1 MSQSVK
7 GINIISYYF
16 NTLSLSHMYMNAHSN
31 LSTLRVRNSLFILR
45 CISYDVIQLHSE
57 RMLLQV
63 IDPSSSTPT
72 TGEAPNPVIFGAKSD
87 SDASIGSSV
96 KILLHGII
104 TLICEV
110 PLV

>member
-7 GINIISYYF
+7 GINIIPYYY
-16 NTLSLSHMYMNAHSN
+16 NTLTLSHMYMNIHSN

-63 IDPSSSTPT
+63 IDPSSSTPS
-72 TGEAPNPVIFGAKSD
+72 TGKTANPVMFGAKSD
-87 SDASIGSSV
+87 GDINIGSGI

-104 TLICEV
+104 TLLCEV